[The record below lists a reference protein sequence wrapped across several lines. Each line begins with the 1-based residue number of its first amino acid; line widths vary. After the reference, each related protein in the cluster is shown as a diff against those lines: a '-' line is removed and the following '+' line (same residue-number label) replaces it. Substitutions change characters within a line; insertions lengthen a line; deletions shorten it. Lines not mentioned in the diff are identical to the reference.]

1 MNTLSLFDSLFNNQ
15 FNTDYEPFNYHVF
28 YSPKVDVSETGNAYN
43 LEMELPGLTQ
53 NDVNL
58 ELDGSKLTN
67 ATKKIEK
74 NAKKDSGNNEEKT
87 KYLIKERREMQFS
100 RSFTLPEDVDSEK
113 ISANFKNGIL
123 SVSIPRKEQSVPRKI
138 AIEAK

>member
-1 MNTLSLFDSLFNNQ
+1 MF
-15 FNTDYEPFNYHVF
+15 F

-58 ELDGSKLTN
+58 ELDGSKLTI
-67 ATKKIEK
+67 ASKKIEK